1 MIKKITFNQAIS
13 NFDKYLLQEGK
24 AESTFTA
31 YFSDL
36 ELFKKFLKEHLNNKV
51 RYLNDLT
58 KVEIEQYKEYL
69 MSFVKS
75 NVYKKT
81 TVYRKYNTLKTFFRY
96 LHKKYSITNILE
108 DDKWGSNSKAKDFR
122 TCEGEDFLPMVIESE
137 HINGLL
143 KCIKDST
150 DKNKYRDFA
159 IFTLLT
165 TTGCRRST
173 VLSLKWEHVD
183 FYRNQI
189 RLTHPKTSNAIVVQL
204 PSLLKSAL
212 QLLLQSASLT
222 DGYVFKSRQST
233 DDATQGLSKSAFNDI
248 IKKWIDASNIQKYYP
263 MTVTAHSFRHAFITN
278 CVREDIATE
287 KIIQYTGHRSADSLE
302 IYKHLVPKDHSQIAS
317 LYNLDLDTF
326 SA

>member
-1 MIKKITFNQAIS
+1 MITKITFNQAIA

-36 ELFKKFLKEHLNNKV
+36 ELFKKFLKEHLNNKI
-51 RYLNDLT
+51 RYLNDLSLI
-58 KVEIEQYKEYL
+58 EIQQYKEYL
-69 MSFVKS
+69 MSFVTSKF
-75 NVYKKT
+75 YKKT
-81 TVYRKYNTLKTFFRY
+81 TIYRKYNTLKTFFRY
-96 LHKKYSITNILE
+96 LHKKYGIINLLQ

-122 TCEGEDFLPMVIESE
+122 TCDGEDFLPMIVESA
-137 HINGLL
+137 HINHLL

-173 VLSLKWEHVD
+173 VLSLKWEHID

-204 PSLLKSAL
+204 PTLLKSAL
-212 QLLLQSASLT
+212 QLLLQSATLT
-222 DGYVFKSRQST
+222 DGHVFKSRQST
-233 DDATQGLSKSAFNDI
+233 GDATQGLSKSAFNDI
-248 IKKWIDASNIQKYYP
+248 IRKWINISNIQEHYP
-263 MTVTAHSFRHAFITN
+263 MPITAHSFRHAFITN
-278 CVREDIATE
+278 CIREDISCE
-287 KIIQYTGHRSADSLE
+287 KIVEYTGHRNADSLE

-317 LYNLDLDTF
+317 LYDLDFDAF

>member
-36 ELFKKFLKEHLNNKV
+36 ELFKKFLKKHLNNKV

-58 KVEIEQYKEYL
+58 RVEIEQYKEYL
-69 MSFVKS
+69 MSFVAS
-75 NVYKKT
+75 NTYKKAT
-81 TVYRKYNTLKTFFRY
+81 IYRKYNTLKTFFRY
-96 LHKKYSITNILE
+96 LHKKYSLTNLLE
-108 DDKWGSNSKAKDFR
+108 DDKWGSNSKSKEFR
-122 TCEGEDFLPMVIESE
+122 THEGEDFLPTVIESS
-137 HINGLL
+137 HVNQLL
-143 KCIKDST
+143 SCIKDST

-159 IFTLLT
+159 IFTLLI

-173 VLSLKWEHVD
+173 ALNLKWEHIN

-204 PSLLKSAL
+204 PTLLKSAL
-212 QLLLQSASLT
+212 QLLLQSSTLT
-222 DGYVFKSRQST
+222 DGYVFKSRQVE
-233 DDATQGLSKSAFNDI
+233 DDTTQGLSKSAFNNI
-248 IKKWIDASNIQKYYP
+248 IKKWISLSNIQEHYAMP
-263 MTVTAHSFRHAFITN
+263 ITAHSFRHTFITN
-278 CVREDIATE
+278 CIRENIATE
-287 KIIQYTGHRSADSLE
+287 KIIEYTGHRNADSLE

-317 LYNLDLDTF
+317 LYNLDLNTF

>member
-58 KVEIEQYKEYL
+58 RVEIEQYKEYL
-69 MSFVKS
+69 MSFVASK
-75 NVYKKT
+75 VYKKA

-96 LHKKYSITNILE
+96 LHKKYSIINLLQ

-122 TCEGEDFLPMVIESE
+122 TCDGENFLPMVIESE
-137 HINGLL
+137 HINQLL

-173 VLSLKWEHVD
+173 VLSLKWEHIN

-204 PSLLKSAL
+204 PALLKSAF
-212 QLLLQSASLT
+212 QHLLQSSTLS
-222 DGYVFKSRQST
+222 DGYVFKSRQSIY
-233 DDATQGLSKSAFNDI
+233 DNDSRLSKSAFNDV
-248 IKKWIDASNIQKYYP
+248 IKKWISASNIQQYYP
-263 MTVTAHSFRHAFITN
+263 MPITAHSFRHAFITN
-278 CVREDIATE
+278 CIRQDIATE
-287 KIIQYTGHRSADSLE
+287 KIIEYTGHRNADSLE

-317 LYNLDLDTF
+317 LYDVDFDLF